1 MILTVTLNAAMD
13 VTYWVDSFTSGEMNR
28 VRRVVRQAGGKGV
41 NVARVLHGLGHEVLA
56 TGLAGGTTGDLILAD
71 LAGAGI
77 AADFTAIAAESR
89 STTVVHDLAAQEATL
104 LNEPGP
110 AVTPEECAAFL
121 ERFGE
126 LVGQASVVVVSGSL
140 PAEAPT
146 TMYADISGLAAK
158 RGVPVIVDADGAT
171 LLRSLDGTPTIVKPN
186 ASELA
191 GALPELP
198 DPPSASPAS
207 ASPASA
213 SPASA
218 SPASASPASASTAP
232 GSSGSSGSPA
242 SSRLPAELLG
252 HLLRA
257 EHLRDRGAGS
267 VVVSL
272 GAEGVLAVTGEGVL
286 RARLPYRVEGNATG
300 AGDALVAGLALG
312 LAEGTAWPERLR
324 RAAALGAAAVAAPVA
339 GGFDEAVYAEISPDI
354 VIEGAS

>member
-56 TGLAGGTTGDLILAD
+56 TGLAGGTTGNLILAD
-71 LAGAGI
+71 LAAAGI
-77 AADFTAIAAESR
+77 PADFTAIAAESR

-110 AVTPEECAAFL
+110 AVTPQECAAFL
-121 ERFGE
+121 QRFGE
-126 LVGQASVVVVSGSL
+126 LVGRASVVVVSGSL
-140 PAEAPT
+140 PAHAPS
-146 TMYADISGLAAK
+146 TMYADILGSAAEH
-158 RGVPVIVDADGAT
+158 GVPVIVDADGAT
-171 LLRSLDGTPTIVKPN
+171 LLHSLGGAPTIVKPN

-198 DPPSASPAS
+198 DPPAASSATAS
-207 ASPASA
+207 AD
-213 SPASA
+213 
-218 SPASASPASASTAP
+218 
-232 GSSGSSGSPA
+232 
-242 SSRLPAELLG
+242 LLG
-252 HLLRA
+252 HLHRA

-272 GAEGVLAVTGEGVL
+272 GAEGLLAVTGEGVL

-339 GGFDEAVYAEISPDI
+339 GGFDEAVYAEIAPEI